1 MLTTDKTITKES
13 LTDLVQK
20 WGTSTFGIDFKYRP
34 LQKEC
39 IVDIIW
45 NWFNSHEDVIL
56 DAPTGSGKSF
66 IAMAVAGVLST
77 YFGKKGYVLIS
88 DLSLLQQYANDL
100 ELYLPHWGV
109 LRGQQ
114 TYTCAVNGFNF
125 SVGACKLQG
134 YKTYS
139 EIISNCQECAS
150 YCEYLLAR
158 EKAMSAKV
166 TVCTYTYWLLQQNF
180 IRPRLKENAPFEKR
194 DFVICDEAHKLLDIV
209 QNHFSPRFSREDM
222 TKISLVIDRM
232 RIEKKE
238 ELKLAI
244 RSQRDQIRD
253 TEDNKMLLEI
263 LDAYS
268 SNIAKLAEQVEAIKN
283 SISKD
288 GKIVSKND
296 RTLLNACEFVKEH
309 YSKFNEYVSI
319 IRSAGPDYLVKN
331 AQQNSETIVFNCL
344 NESYL
349 MKRAFH
355 NNAGVKLYMSATI
368 GDPVAYSTEIAIS
381 DYHHIKLPSVFDY
394 SQSPIYYVND
404 YKMSYHEKDSSFPR
418 IVEMIEGILTL
429 YPNKRGI
436 VQTGSYQF
444 AKILLDMISPKF
456 KKRLLLYDDSR
467 DKQEKLD
474 DFKFSSNKVLVG
486 PSLTEGLSLNDELCR
501 FQIIMKVPYPSLADK
516 YVAAKSKFNPKWYS
530 NATAITLLQGVG
542 RGIRSSTDWCV
553 TFILDACFGTL
564 YSNCSKM
571 FEGDFMNR
579 IQLIPGQSLVIK

>member
-1 MLTTDKTITKES
+1 MLTTDKTVTKES

-45 NWFNSHEDVIL
+45 NWFNNYNDIIL

-114 TYTCAVNGFNF
+114 TYTCSVNGFNF

-134 YKTYS
+134 YKTYN
-139 EIISNCQECAS
+139 EITTNCQDCAP

-158 EKAMSAKV
+158 EKAMSSKV
-166 TVCTYTYWLLQQNF
+166 TVCTYTYWLIQQNF

-209 QNHFSPRFSREDM
+209 QNHFSPRFGREDM
-222 TKISLVIDRM
+222 TKISSVIDRM
-232 RIEKKE
+232 PIQKKE
-238 ELKLAI
+238 EFKLTI
-244 RSQRDQIRD
+244 KSQRDQIRD
-253 TEDNKMLLEI
+253 TEDNEMLIKI

-268 SNIAKLAEQVEAIKN
+268 SNIAKLAEHAETIKN

-288 GKIVSKND
+288 GKVVSKND
-296 RTLLNACEFVKEH
+296 RMLLSACEFVKEH
-309 YSKFNEYVSI
+309 HSKFNEYVSI

-404 YKMSYHEKDSSFPR
+404 YKMSYHEKESSFPR

-456 KKRLLLYDDSR
+456 KNRLLLYDDSR

-516 YVAAKSKFNPKWYS
+516 YVAAKSKFNPAWYS

-542 RGIRSSTDWCV
+542 RGIRSNTDWCV

-564 YSNCSKM
+564 YSKCSKM

>member
-1 MLTTDKTITKES
+1 
-13 LTDLVQK
+13 
-20 WGTSTFGIDFKYRP
+20 
-34 LQKEC
+34 
-39 IVDIIW
+39 
-45 NWFNSHEDVIL
+45 
-56 DAPTGSGKSF
+56 
-66 IAMAVAGVLST
+66 MAVAGVLST

-134 YKTYS
+134 FKTYS
-139 EIISNCQECAS
+139 EIISNCQECAP

-158 EKAMSAKV
+158 EKAMSANV

-238 ELKLAI
+238 ELKNAI
-244 RSQRDQIRD
+244 KSQRDQIRD
-253 TEDNKMLLEI
+253 TEDNKILLEI

-331 AQQNSETIVFNCL
+331 A
-344 NESYL
+344 
-349 MKRAFH
+349 K
-355 NNAGVKLYMSATI
+355 
-368 GDPVAYSTEIAIS
+368 
-381 DYHHIKLPSVFDY
+381 
-394 SQSPIYYVND
+394 
-404 YKMSYHEKDSSFPR
+404 
-418 IVEMIEGILTL
+418 
-429 YPNKRGI
+429 
-436 VQTGSYQF
+436 
-444 AKILLDMISPKF
+444 
-456 KKRLLLYDDSR
+456 
-467 DKQEKLD
+467 
-474 DFKFSSNKVLVG
+474 
-486 PSLTEGLSLNDELCR
+486 
-501 FQIIMKVPYPSLADK
+501 
-516 YVAAKSKFNPKWYS
+516 
-530 NATAITLLQGVG
+530 
-542 RGIRSSTDWCV
+542 
-553 TFILDACFGTL
+553 
-564 YSNCSKM
+564 
-571 FEGDFMNR
+571 
-579 IQLIPGQSLVIK
+579 

>member
-1 MLTTDKTITKES
+1 MLTTDKNITKES

-20 WGTSTFGIDFKYRP
+20 WGTTTFGIDFKYRP

-45 NWFNSHEDVIL
+45 NWFNNHEDVIL

-114 TYTCAVNGFNF
+114 TYTCNVNGFNF

-134 YKTYS
+134 YKTYT
-139 EIISNCQECAS
+139 EIAANCQDCAP

-158 EKAMSAKV
+158 EKAMHARV

-209 QNHFSPRFSREDM
+209 QNHFSPRFGREDM
-222 TKISLVIDRM
+222 TKISAVIDRM
-232 RIEKKE
+232 MIEKKE
-238 ELKLAI
+238 ELKLKI
-244 RSQRDQIRD
+244 KSQRDQIYS
-253 TEDNKMLLEI
+253 TENNEVLIEI
-263 LDAYS
+263 LDGYTN
-268 SNIAKLAEQVEAIKN
+268 NIRSLAEDVENIKN
-283 SISKD
+283 SISND
-288 GKIVSKND
+288 GKIVSKTD
-296 RTLLNACEFVKEH
+296 RQLLGACEFVKEH

-331 AQQNSETIVFNCL
+331 MQQNSDTIIFNCL

-368 GDPVAYSTEIAIS
+368 GDPVAYSNEISIS

-444 AKILLDMISPKF
+444 AKILLDMISPQF
-456 KKRLLLYDDSR
+456 KSRLLLYDDSR

-474 DFKFSSNKVLVG
+474 DFKFSSNVRL
-486 PSLTEGLSLNDELCR
+486 
-501 FQIIMKVPYPSLADK
+501 
-516 YVAAKSKFNPKWYS
+516 
-530 NATAITLLQGVG
+530 
-542 RGIRSSTDWCV
+542 
-553 TFILDACFGTL
+553 
-564 YSNCSKM
+564 
-571 FEGDFMNR
+571 
-579 IQLIPGQSLVIK
+579 